1 MLRLAVLVLLL
12 ANVGY
17 YGWASGLLAPWGLA
31 PAQQGEP
38 ERLAQQIAPQTL
50 QVLPADDPPAAPTPP
65 ASRGTPPEVPTPAP
79 AAGTGPAGNACLQ
92 SGPLDDAQA
101 KALQPLLAALPPGSW
116 TLVQV
121 PVAGRWMVYMG
132 RFADEEALAKKR
144 AELSALKLA
153 FDRPAAGFEPGLALG
168 RFATEEAAQRALAD
182 LANRGVRS
190 ARVVLERP
198 SQTRTLLR
206 LGAVDAPLRGQ
217 LQPLQD
223 ALGAAGSLHPCDP
236 APANP

>member
-1 MLRLAVLVLLL
+1 
-12 ANVGY
+12 
-17 YGWASGLLAPWGLA
+17 
-31 PAQQGEP
+31 
-38 ERLAQQIAPQTL
+38 
-50 QVLPADDPPAAPTPP
+50 
-65 ASRGTPPEVPTPAP
+65 
-79 AAGTGPAGNACLQ
+79 ACLQ

-223 ALGAAGSLHPCDP
+223 ALGAAGGLHPCDP